1 MASVSI
7 GLQQSIYEAL
17 IGDTPLG
24 CLLGE
29 PRIFDGAPRE
39 AAFPYVTIDQLTTRD
54 WSAGDSVGFEHSVSL
69 SVWSRYSGKREAHAL
84 LDAIYTCLHE
94 ARLDVRGAS
103 LINLRFELSSIG
115 RDDDGA
121 TYHGVIRFR
130 AVTELEDEED

>member
-7 GLQQSIYEAL
+7 GLQQSLYEAL
-17 IGDTPLG
+17 VGDAPLG
-24 CLLGE
+24 RLLGE
-29 PRIFDGAPRE
+29 PRIYDGAPRE

-54 WSAGDSVGFEHSVSL
+54 WSTGDGAGFEHVATL

-94 ARLDVRGAS
+94 AKLDVRGAS
-103 LINLRFELSSIG
+103 LINLRFDSSSIG

-130 AVTELEDEED
+130 AVTELKED